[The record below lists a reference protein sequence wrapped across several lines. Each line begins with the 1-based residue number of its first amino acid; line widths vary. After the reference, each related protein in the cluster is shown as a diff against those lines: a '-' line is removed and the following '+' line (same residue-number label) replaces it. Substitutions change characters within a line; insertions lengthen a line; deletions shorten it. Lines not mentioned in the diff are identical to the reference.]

1 MEIYNTWAFVSG
13 FFHLTWCFQSS
24 SMSSHV
30 LYSFL
35 WPNNIPLYGY
45 SIFCLATHQ
54 LGCSHFWNSRN
65 IPVQVSVWT
74 YVFISLSCIPRS
86 EIAGSYGNA
95 MFSHLRK
102 RQTVFQSVC
111 SILHSQQQ
119 DVRIIISPHPYSYLS
134 SSVLFIVV
142 ILVDVERCFIV
153 VSMCISLMVNDVLCA
168 FYPFI
173 YLLLQKMCI

>member
-1 MEIYNTWAFVSG
+1 
-13 FFHLTWCFQSS
+13 
-24 SMSSHV
+24 
-30 LYSFL
+30 
-35 WPNNIPLYGY
+35 
-45 SIFCLATHQ
+45 
-54 LGCSHFWNSRN
+54 
-65 IPVQVSVWT
+65 
-74 YVFISLSCIPRS
+74 
-86 EIAGSYGNA
+86 